1 MRSHPRDF
9 TPVCTTYVA
18 VPGNTVV
25 IVVVVA
31 VAGVVVPGQLCH
43 SDVTWLLVSCVAA
56 SWPRWRRCVEGFVY
70 MNLKGSF

>member
-43 SDVTWLLVSCVAA
+43 
-56 SWPRWRRCVEGFVY
+56 
-70 MNLKGSF
+70 